1 MVKILISNP
10 NTTESMTDSIIVSAR
25 TYAAPGTEIVG
36 LTARW
41 GAPGIE
47 SYFEGFLSAVAVFEA
62 VTAYRGPYDAIV
74 MAGFG
79 EPGREGLREL
89 VDVPVF
95 DMTECSAL
103 MACSL
108 GHRFSVV
115 TTLRRA
121 VPAIQG
127 VLAEVGLLTR
137 CASIRDTG
145 LGVNEL
151 ERDPRET
158 RRRLV
163 TEATEAIRKDGAEVI
178 LLGCAGM
185 AGFDKFLEKKV
196 GAPVIDG
203 VVAAVKLAE
212 ASFGYGLSTS
222 RINAY
227 QRPSKKSL
235 LGTPWNATD
244 P

>member
-1 MVKILISNP
+1 M
-10 NTTESMTDSIIVSAR
+10 
-25 TYAAPGTEIVG
+25 G

-41 GAPGIE
+41 GVPGIE

-151 ERDPRET
+151 ERDPERLVDGWSPKQRKLSVKMERRSSCSAVPAWQALT
-158 RRRLV
+158 SFSRRRSELRLSMESSRQSNSQRRPLDTDSV
-163 TEATEAIRKDGAEVI
+163 Q
-178 LLGCAGM
+178 AGLM
-185 AGFDKFLEKKV
+185 
-196 GAPVIDG
+196 P
-203 VVAAVKLAE
+203 
-212 ASFGYGLSTS
+212 
-222 RINAY
+222 INV
-227 QRPSKKSL
+227 RLKSHYSARRGML
-235 LGTPWNATD
+235 QIHET
-244 P
+244 